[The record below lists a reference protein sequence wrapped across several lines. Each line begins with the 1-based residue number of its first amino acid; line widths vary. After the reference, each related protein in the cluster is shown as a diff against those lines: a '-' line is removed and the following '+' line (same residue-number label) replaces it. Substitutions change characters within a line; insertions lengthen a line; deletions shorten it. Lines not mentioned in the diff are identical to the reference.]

1 MTRTTTIVTDIVN
14 KMSADNDSPS
24 QATVRVQH
32 AAKLIIFKQRVAMI
46 RTSKTISLN
55 VLCDLCLASFK
66 RVQHRLYVAINQSYQ
81 TAAKIQTWLRES
93 VVNLSLR
100 LKNPYCYEHGQI
112 TNVNLTDRIIK
123 WYNRGSLNPC
133 YHWILK
139 KINFYDV
146 AEYVV

>member
-14 KMSADNDSPS
+14 KVSADNDCPCSAS
-24 QATVRVQH
+24 SKTDYFQATCGSDFYISNH
-32 AAKLIIFKQRVAMI
+32 IIER
-46 RTSKTISLN
+46 
-55 VLCDLCLASFK
+55 CYLCLASFK
-66 RVQHRLYVAINQSYQ
+66 RVKHRLYVAINQSYQ
-81 TAAKIQTWLRES
+81 TAAKIQTWLRWS
-93 VVNLSLR
+93 VLNLSLR